1 VNGGRRG
8 RSGHM
13 GIVSSQSVC
22 RNFVLLGIIYQK
34 KAHIASK
41 MPEEFIQV
49 SIRSPQYIVF

>member
-1 VNGGRRG
+1 
-8 RSGHM
+8 M